1 MSGRKLRSIG
11 VCRKCRAGTF
21 AGMVRH
27 FRTHLL
33 LALLALVCAE
43 GWNRWN
49 LRAMQA
55 SPVAR
60 QQVRD
65 GWSVMAVDDASYLQ
79 GAERLLGTRPDLEQG
94 PLADR
99 PQLRPPGY
107 GLLYLMPRLLLQ
119 PLPAVRALVWLQV
132 VLYAAAVALLWE
144 TLVQARIPPAI
155 RWPLA
160 LAFAALPTFHGFLHY
175 TLTEGV
181 TPSLALIV
189 LCCALRAVHAPHP
202 WLRMGLIA
210 WGLLLLTR
218 PVLGWAGLALLPAL
232 RVRGWRRAAASA
244 ALAAG
249 PLLGWWAF
257 NALRAGT
264 PIGLHPVFR
273 TDEPGINRPMH
284 GAFWALAKSW
294 GARGDAFHGVME
306 PAFRAALAGD
316 TAARH
321 VDGYIALAPP
331 GLLAAPEEQAIR
343 RAFAAWQR
351 FNATE
356 LAPAVHGPRGTLA
369 GPTDSEQRILDSLHG
384 ITAGW
389 RAAHPFH
396 HHVRVPLRVLRGMVA
411 HSNLNLWLFQHHLR
425 GQPWMEALRRASALL
440 HIGLLLCVPLAALLR
455 VPRPLRLMAAGACP
469 YLFYLAY
476 VQRGVEERYTL
487 PVLFIG
493 VACAAFVMGR
503 RDAEAPR
510 TH

>member
-1 MSGRKLRSIG
+1 MARR
-11 VCRKCRAGTF
+11 
-21 AGMVRH
+21 

-33 LALLALVCAE
+33 LALLALACAE

-94 PLADR
+94 PMAVR
-99 PQLRPPGY
+99 PDLRPPGY
-107 GLLYLMPRLLLQ
+107 GLLYLLPRLLLQ

-132 VLYAAAVALLWE
+132 LLYAAAVALLWE
-144 TLVQARIPPAI
+144 ALVQARVRPAI

-160 LAFAALPTFHGFLHY
+160 LAFAAMPTFHGFLHY

-181 TPSLALIV
+181 TPSLALLV
-189 LCCALRAVHAPHP
+189 LCCALRAADAPRP
-202 WLRMGLIA
+202 WLRVGLIA

-218 PVLGWAGLALLPAL
+218 PALGWAGLALLPAL
-232 RVRGWRRAAASA
+232 RARGWRRAAASA

-257 NALRAGT
+257 NALRAGA

-316 TAARH
+316 TAARYA
-321 VDGYIALAPP
+321 DGYLALAPP
-331 GLLAAPEEQAIR
+331 GLLTAPEEQAIR
-343 RAFAAWQR
+343 SAFAAWQR

-356 LAPAVHGPRGTLA
+356 LAPALGGPHGTVV
-369 GPTDSEQRILDSLHG
+369 GPTASEQRILSSLHG

-411 HSNLNLWLFQHHLR
+411 HSNLNLWMFQHTLR
-425 GQPWMEALRRASALL
+425 GKAWAEALRWASALL